1 MSLESAQYATLG
13 VGVVNVAM
21 TFVSAILMDRAGRRT
36 LHLYGLAVMFIF
48 ADLLTVSFL
57 WKVQNRA
64 SLFVMSTD
72 SFILHRSFS
81 YTLQFTSFNF

>member
-1 MSLESAQYATLG
+1 MSLKQAQYATLG
-13 VGVVNVAM
+13 VGSVNVAM

-57 WKVQNRA
+57 WQVGKDIIQQSAEQRFCCFIV
-64 SLFVMSTD
+64 D
-72 SFILHRSFS
+72 SSVLND
-81 YTLQFTSFNF
+81 TVVPT